1 MSETKTIES
10 IIEEIDNLME
20 VDVGK
25 LDSEAIRN
33 NKIFTTVQRYYIQAV
48 NNLTKATIRH
58 DATKNTRYRYYNGK
72 ATQEEYKKEPLRE
85 SFLKGDIEGM
95 LKIDVHVVRD
105 KMAMIEAETL
115 VKYLEEAKWRIK
127 SRGDEIRMAIDFQR
141 MQLGM

>member
-10 IIEEIDNLME
+10 IIEEIDKLME

-25 LDSEAIRN
+25 LDTEALRN
-33 NKIFTTVQRYYIQAV
+33 NKLFTTVQRYYVQAV
-48 NNLTKATIRH
+48 RDLEKATIRY
-58 DATKNTRYRYYNGK
+58 DAVKNKRYRYYNGK
-72 ATQEEYKKEPLRE
+72 ATQEEYKQEPLRE

-95 LKIDVHVVRD
+95 LKIDINVVRER
-105 KMAMIEAETL
+105 MSMNEAETL

-141 MQLGM
+141 AQLGM